1 MNTIITNILC
11 AVLATSS
18 IAMISIAALTN
29 PTSTHS
35 GTLTPLI
42 TLVNDFFFLVGSTC
56 AVACITGA
64 VLVGVVYADYLTS
77 AEATVNAIN
86 AQCGTQYQK
95 LDYLRIGNT
104 AMLQMCETRQKRIEL
119 R

>member
-1 MNTIITNILC
+1 MKAL
-11 AVLATSS
+11 TSS
-18 IAMISIAALTN
+18 WPAKCGRHCSLPNPHAARR
-29 PTSTHS
+29 SRTHS
-35 GTLTPLI
+35 DTLTPLI

>member
-1 MNTIITNILC
+1 MDNDF
-11 AVLATSS
+11 LAFIGATC
-18 IAMISIAALTN
+18 IVTGIIAAV
-29 PTSTHS
+29 
-35 GTLTPLI
+35 I
-42 TLVNDFFFLVGSTC
+42 
-56 AVACITGA
+56 A
-64 VLVGVVYADYLTS
+64 GVVYVDYRIS

>member
-1 MNTIITNILC
+1 MWRLRHEHCGPPEPHPIRQF
-11 AVLATSS
+11 
-18 IAMISIAALTN
+18 
-29 PTSTHS
+29 
-35 GTLTPLI
+35 TPLI
-42 TLVNDFFFLVGSTC
+42 TLVDDFFCFVGATC
-56 AVACITGA
+56 AAASITVAA
-64 VLVGVVYADYLTS
+64 LVGVVYVDYRIS

-95 LDYLRIGNT
+95 LDYLRIGQT

>member
-1 MNTIITNILC
+1 MN
-11 AVLATSS
+11 
-18 IAMISIAALTN
+18 IAARRSRTQ
-29 PTSTHS
+29 SD
-35 GTLTPLI
+35 TLTPLI
-42 TLVNDFFFLVGSTC
+42 TLVDDFFFLVVATSA
-56 AVACITGA
+56 AVCITVA
-64 VLVGVVYADYLTS
+64 PLVGVVYADYRIS

-95 LDYLRIGNT
+95 LDYLRIGKT

>member
-1 MNTIITNILC
+1 MKDDFIPILC
-11 AVLATSS
+11 VLASFT
-18 IAMISIAALTN
+18 IGYCL
-29 PTSTHS
+29 P
-35 GTLTPLI
+35 
-42 TLVNDFFFLVGSTC
+42 
-56 AVACITGA
+56 TGA
-64 VLVGVVYADYLTS
+64 ILAADYFIS

-95 LDYLRIGNT
+95 LDYLRIGQT

>member
-1 MNTIITNILC
+1 
-11 AVLATSS
+11 
-18 IAMISIAALTN
+18 
-29 PTSTHS
+29 
-35 GTLTPLI
+35 
-42 TLVNDFFFLVGSTC
+42 
-56 AVACITGA
+56 
-64 VLVGVVYADYLTS
+64 VVYADYLTS